1 MTEPRPGTSGDE
13 QPSANPDPDPSE
25 TTGLEPGGGVP
36 PGETPPDS
44 GSVNP
49 GTPEAGP
56 GRRTAVPWIVVGVAL
71 LIVLS
76 LMALTGGR
84 IADLLD

>member
-1 MTEPRPGTSGDE
+1 MSEPRAGSSGDE
-13 QPSANPDPDPSE
+13 HPVANPDPDPTE

-56 GRRTAVPWIVVGVAL
+56 GRRTATPWLMVGLAV
-71 LIVLS
+71 LIVLMVV
-76 LMALTGGR
+76 LFFLGR
-84 IADLLD
+84 IGALL